1 MLEALAALAS
11 LHDDLVAALNS
22 GDADCV
28 VELVERREVAIQAL
42 KRDFDA
48 ADPAAREAIQSA
60 LEALIPL
67 DRDLQTRAGGLRDHL
82 RSRLDEQQSSTP
94 RRERT
99 VITGVFDR
107 QA

>member
-1 MLEALAALAS
+1 MREHLAALTG
-11 LHDDLVAALNS
+11 LHNDILTALNS
-22 GDADCV
+22 GDADLV
-28 VELVERREVAIQAL
+28 VELVERREAAIVAL

-48 ADPAAREAIQSA
+48 AGPAAREAIQPELA
-60 LEALIPL
+60 ALIPL
-67 DRDLQTRAGGLRDHL
+67 DHDLQTRAGGLRDHL

-99 VITGVFDR
+99 VVTGVFDR